1 MGKSVDLH
9 KTNREILQI
18 IELVAL
24 EKGIDKELVFQ
35 SLEKGL
41 SFAYKKEL
49 NIPEVE
55 IDVVVDRD
63 TGKFNTFAK
72 VTVIPDSEEIS
83 SQYVQINLTQAKKIN
98 GKDTAVGDVID
109 VEVEN
114 VDLSRVSA
122 QIVRGIISQSIYN
135 AEKQQIIND
144 FVMRNSNIVSGKLI
158 RYERAGAVLE
168 CGRIEVLIP
177 RTELLGKDQFQIGE
191 IVKGYL
197 DKDNPNTHNGR
208 LVLSRNCD
216 EFVIALFEQNV
227 PEIGNQQTKIVAIAR
242 EPGVRTKIAV
252 TALDHRIDAKGSLLG
267 FRNQRIDSVLK
278 HLKGEKIDIIL
289 CPFNEDGSIDKVKF
303 VINALSPAD
312 GFNIKY
318 FEDSGLFE
326 VSAPDDKIGSILGA
340 GGVNTNLVVILL
352 NKLDTDDKIKYSIEV
367 FSQNDAQAHETQ
379 RNNAIM
385 QEFMDKLEIDDD
397 IAKILVVDYEFT
409 SLDEIAYVDAQELL
423 AIPDFDEE
431 IVQILQER
439 AKNSLLLKSL
449 NLRNKMSDLVKEI
462 SPIVKLS
469 NIDLEKLLAMNIS
482 SLEQIAELDSE
493 ELMEM
498 IKVET
503 DKANELIMHARR
515 KCGYFDKE

>member
-9 KTNREILQI
+9 KANREILQI

-24 EKGIDKELVFQ
+24 EKGIEKELVFQ
-35 SLEKGL
+35 SLEKGV
-41 SFAYKKEL
+41 SFAYKKEI
-49 NIPEVE
+49 NIPEVD
-55 IDVVVDRD
+55 IFVVVDRD
-63 TGKFNTFAK
+63 NGQFNTFAK
-72 VTVIPDSEEIS
+72 VLVVADDEEIT
-83 SQYVQINLTQAKKIN
+83 SQYLQIALSDAKKAN
-98 GKDTAVGDVID
+98 GKSTIVGDIIE
-109 VEVEN
+109 VEVDN

-122 QIVRGIISQSIYN
+122 QMVRGIISQSIYN
-135 AEKQQIIND
+135 AEKQQIITD
-144 FVMRNSNIVSGKLI
+144 FVIRNSNIVSGKLL

-197 DKDNPNTHNGR
+197 DKENVQVHNGR
-208 LVLSRNCD
+208 LILSRSCD
-216 EFVIALFEQNV
+216 DFVIALFEQNV
-227 PEIGNQQTKIVAIAR
+227 PEIVNQQTKIVAVAR
-242 EPGVRTKIAV
+242 EPGIRTKIAV
-252 TALDHRIDAKGSLLG
+252 TALDSRIDAKGSLLG

-318 FEDSGLFE
+318 FEESGLFE

-340 GGVNTNLVVILL
+340 SGINTNLVVTLL
-352 NKLDTDDKIKYSIEV
+352 NKLDPNDKTKYLIEV
-367 FSQNDAQAHETQ
+367 FSQNDAQVHENQ
-379 RNNAIM
+379 RNHAIM
-385 QEFMDKLEIDDD
+385 QEFIDSLEIDDD
-397 IAKILVVDYEFT
+397 IAKLLVIDHEFT
-409 SLDEIAYVDAQELL
+409 SLEEIAYVDRQELL
-423 AIPDFDEE
+423 TIPDFDEE

-449 NLRNKMSDLVKEI
+449 KLQNSMSELLKEV

-469 NIDLEKLLAMNIS
+469 NENLEKLLASGVN
-482 SLEQIAELDSE
+482 SLEKIAELDSE
-493 ELMEM
+493 ELIEL
-498 IKVET
+498 INV
-503 DKANELIMHARR
+503 DVNKANELIMHARR
-515 KCGYFDKE
+515 KCGYFD